1 MTQRPVILICD
12 DDATTREFIAT
23 ILRHEQF
30 EVIATDNGTDAV
42 TLARQHRPD
51 LVLLDFMIPQP
62 LGGLD
67 TLSELA
73 DHNIAPVAMLTS
85 LDDDRDRDAAS
96 RRGAIAF
103 LNKAET
109 LRNLGDHVREVLA
122 CCARRDA
129 ARPEQP
135 PEIPHAD

>member
-1 MTQRPVILICD
+1 MTQQPTILICD

-42 TLARQHRPD
+42 TLAKQHRPD
-51 LVLLDFMIPQP
+51 LVLLDFMIPEP
-62 LGGLD
+62 GGLD

-73 DHNIAPVAMLTS
+73 DHSIAPVAMLTS

-109 LRNLGDHVREVLA
+109 LRNLGDHVREVLDR
-122 CCARRDA
+122 CARRDA
-129 ARPEQP
+129 ARTEP
-135 PEIPHAD
+135 PPQAPDAD

>member
-30 EVIATDNGTDAV
+30 DVIVTDNGTDAV
-42 TLARQHRPD
+42 TLAAKQRPA
-51 LVLLDFMIPQP
+51 LVLLDFMIPGP
-62 LGGLD
+62 LNGLD

-73 DHNIAPVAMLTS
+73 DRDIAPVAMLTS
-85 LDDDRDRDAAS
+85 LDDDRDRDAAA

-109 LRNLGDHVREVLA
+109 LDALGDQIREILLT
-122 CCARRDA
+122 ARR
-129 ARPEQP
+129 RNT
-135 PEIPHAD
+135 

>member
-1 MTQRPVILICD
+1 LEPVTQRPVILICD

-30 EVIATDNGTDAV
+30 DVIVTDNGTDAV
-42 TLARQHRPD
+42 TLAAKHRPA
-51 LVLLDFMIPQP
+51 LVLLDFMIPGP
-62 LGGLD
+62 LNGLD

-73 DHNIAPVAMLTS
+73 DRDIAPVAMLTS
-85 LDDDRDRDAAS
+85 LDDDRDRDAAA

-109 LRNLGDHVREVLA
+109 LDALCDQIREILLT
-122 CCARRDA
+122 ARR
-129 ARPEQP
+129 RNT
-135 PEIPHAD
+135 